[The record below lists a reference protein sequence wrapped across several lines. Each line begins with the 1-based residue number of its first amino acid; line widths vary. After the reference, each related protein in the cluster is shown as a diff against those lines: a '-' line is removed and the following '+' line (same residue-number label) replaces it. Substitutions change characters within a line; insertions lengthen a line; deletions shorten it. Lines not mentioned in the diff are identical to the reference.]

1 MLGKGKAHTA
11 PCHLVSK
18 RIFITPRPEAKGAAH
33 TRFSRFDL
41 EGRFIKTHCM
51 TSFALERLPF
61 FCFYTTKNLF
71 PKKEKGIHHGS
82 NGRLTQH
89 MLFCCTDHKRRPP
102 FHSPVWDT
110 KPRPPSLLATAI
122 RLPSS
127 HKIDGT
133 REPPGKSPCT
143 GHFHLLIDPTMQL
156 PSPEP
161 FQIQAAGTRRKKDA
175 SRVGHHT
182 YLARPEGFEPPAFR
196 IGICCDIQLRY
207 GRMKT
212 VSNYSTPLDKFQS
225 LVSQN

>member
-1 MLGKGKAHTA
+1 
-11 PCHLVSK
+11 
-18 RIFITPRPEAKGAAH
+18 
-33 TRFSRFDL
+33 
-41 EGRFIKTHCM
+41 M

-89 MLFCCTDHKRRPP
+89 MLFCCTDHKRRLP

-110 KPRPPSLLATAI
+110 KPSPPSLLATAI

-196 IGICCDIQLRY
+196 IGICCDIQLRH
-207 GRMKT
+207 GRI
-212 VSNYSTPLDKFQS
+212 YHF
-225 LVSQN
+225 